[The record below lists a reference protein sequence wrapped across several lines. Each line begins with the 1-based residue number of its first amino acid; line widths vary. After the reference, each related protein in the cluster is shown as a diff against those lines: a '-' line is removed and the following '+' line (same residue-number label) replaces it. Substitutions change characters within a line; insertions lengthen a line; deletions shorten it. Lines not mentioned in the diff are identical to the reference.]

1 MTDMT
6 LENVKMFDLE
16 WKFDQIIYRAKYI
29 LAGIERSTKEDTKFR
44 STDHL
49 NRLDDT
55 AVLILDYTKQVI
67 KSEKDRKAFAK
78 MEAKYI
84 AIFEVRRD
92 KVFNICP

>member
-1 MTDMT
+1 MAYMM
-6 LENVKMFDLE
+6 LEDVKMLDLE
-16 WKFDQIIYRAKYI
+16 WRFDQIIYRAKYI
-29 LAGIERSTKEDTKFR
+29 LAGIERSTKEETKFR

-49 NRLDDT
+49 NRLDDN
-55 AVLILDYTKQVI
+55 AVMILDYSKQVI
-67 KSEKDRKAFAK
+67 KSERDKKTFAK